1 MTLILEMTITIILL
15 FTGNKI
21 GEYFNDSLYE
31 VFLQN
36 GEHVKIKTTI
46 SNIYKCPN
54 YCGISHYHN
63 VIINDKLSKDKYV
76 IDYKKINNSIMIKGQ
91 EVKTIY
97 EIKVDKYKNKKK
109 EVNKVQI
116 KTENFIKKLIFKTMY
131 RGWDSNPHSLK
142 EPDFESGVSTNFTTS
157 A

>member
-46 SNIYKCPN
+46 SNAYNCPN
-54 YCGISHYHN
+54 YCGIDHYHN
-63 VIINDKLSKDKYV
+63 VVIKNKLSKDKYV
-76 IDYKKINNSIMIKGQ
+76 VNYKKINNSIVINGQ

-97 EIKVDKYKNKKK
+97 EIKIDNKKNKKK
-109 EVNKVQI
+109 EINKMQI
-116 KTENFIKKLIFKTMY
+116 KTENFLKKSIFKSMY
-131 RGWDSNPHSLK
+131 RGWGSNPHS
-142 EPDFESGVSTNFTTS
+142 
-157 A
+157 

>member
-46 SNIYKCPN
+46 SNSYNCPN
-54 YCGISHYHN
+54 YCAINHYHN
-63 VIINDKLSKDKYV
+63 VLIKRKLSKDKYV
-76 IDYKKINNSIMIKGQ
+76 LNYEKINNSIVINGQ
-91 EVKTIY
+91 EVKTVY
-97 EIKVDKYKNKKK
+97 EIKIDNKKNKKN
-109 EVNKVQI
+109 EINKMQI
-116 KTENFIKKLIFKTMY
+116 KTENFIKKSIFKTMY
-131 RGWDSNPHSLK
+131 RGWDSNPHS
-142 EPDFESGVSTNFTTS
+142 
-157 A
+157 